1 MNNKP
6 RVEEFEAAFIS
17 AQVARL
23 GESWRPMAQSMLQE
37 KDGKGDYSNL
47 LVFWAYWAWAKSR
60 SQLVIELPA
69 PCPEPE
75 APDEAIDDR
84 HMDAYHAAN
93 KMRQACA
100 ESIEATGAKVAQS

>member
-6 RVEEFEAAFIS
+6 RVAEFEDAFIS

-23 GESWRPMAQSMLQE
+23 GESWRPSVQSMLHE
-37 KDGKGDYSNL
+37 KDAKGDYSNL

-60 SQLVIELPA
+60 SQLVINLPA
-69 PCPEPE
+69 PCPEPA
-75 APDEAIDDR
+75 APDDAIDDS

-93 KMRQACA
+93 NMLQACV
-100 ESIEATGAKVAQS
+100 ESVEAAGAKVAQP